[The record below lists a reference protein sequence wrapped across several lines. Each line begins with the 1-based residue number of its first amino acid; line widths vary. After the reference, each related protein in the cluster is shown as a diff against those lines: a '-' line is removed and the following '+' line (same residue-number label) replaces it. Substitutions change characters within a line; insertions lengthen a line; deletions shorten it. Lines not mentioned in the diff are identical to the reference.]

1 MKALPLWQPWASL
14 VVVGAKCVET
24 RHWCCPPHLIGQR
37 IAIHATKTKTHLGL
51 VGRSPFAERLLAA
64 LEAGTLVE
72 EAGGGLPL
80 GALIGTVVVD
90 HSSRMSEE
98 YCAWLAT
105 RDPEEFAFGHYEPGR
120 FAWVLRD
127 VVRLPEP
134 IPFTGRQGIFDVP
147 DELLGLAPAQGKL
160 I

>member
-1 MKALPLWQPWASL
+1 MKALSLWQPWASL
-14 VVVGAKCVET
+14 VVVGAKCIET

-37 IAIHATKTKTHLGL
+37 IAIHATTTKAHLGL
-51 VGRSPFAERLLAA
+51 VGRSPFAEQL
-64 LEAGTLVE
+64 LVE
-72 EAGGGLPL
+72 KAGGGLPL

-127 VVRLPEP
+127 VVRLSEP

-147 DELLGLAPAQGKL
+147 DGLLGLASAQGKL
-160 I
+160 V